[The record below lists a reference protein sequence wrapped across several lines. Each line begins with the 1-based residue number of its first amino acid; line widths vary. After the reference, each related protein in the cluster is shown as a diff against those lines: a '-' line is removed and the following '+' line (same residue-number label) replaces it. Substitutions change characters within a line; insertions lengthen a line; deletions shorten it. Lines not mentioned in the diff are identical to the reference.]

1 MSERA
6 AALSVDADTG
16 LASDRPMG
24 LIAKYRRDH
33 THPVNHFLHVGVG
46 WPMAAVAVLLLPLRP
61 RWSLA
66 LFLLAYAI
74 MFFGHFAFER
84 NLPTILEHPSTPF
97 VVAWSVIR
105 QLCGGLV
112 RLVSPR
118 PARWRR

>member
-1 MSERA
+1 MSELAPATSA
-6 AALSVDADTG
+6 AAEPGPA
-16 LASDRPMG
+16 ARPPAG
-24 LIAKYRRDH
+24 LIARYRQDH

-46 WPMAAVAVLLLPLRP
+46 WPLAAAAVLLLPFRP
-61 RWSLA
+61 LWSLG

-84 NLPTILEHPSTPF
+84 NLPTILKHPSTPF

-112 RLVSPR
+112 RLVAPR
-118 PARWRR
+118 PAR